1 MDGESVTAVTFAVV
15 QFEHTFR
22 VHHSRI
28 VSSAAGSRQID
39 RPVRLLPTLTEAC
52 FTMPANQILQEA
64 GKLHKVSENLDALAK
79 REPPAAEE
87 LAIMARTI
95 RNSAML
101 LEVVVALRIGPE
113 LDEKTN

>member
-1 MDGESVTAVTFAVV
+1 MLTGVD
-15 QFEHTFR
+15 
-22 VHHSRI
+22 
-28 VSSAAGSRQID
+28 VSMRAH
-39 RPVRLLPTLTEAC
+39 
-52 FTMPANQILQEA
+52 QILQEA
-64 GKLHKVSENLDALAK
+64 WQLRRVSENLNALAK
-79 REPPAAEE
+79 QEPPAAEA